1 MGAEL
6 KVESFSKNIEI
17 LQLDEW
23 LNCASGCDTSLFVAL
38 PLIQRG
44 FVWKPKQIIDLWDTL
59 LRGMPMGSLMYNLIP
74 PGVEVREV
82 GGKDLIKTP
91 ESGAIG
97 LIDGQQRTLAMLIP
111 WEKVGEKM
119 DRRIW
124 VDFADKPSDEHL
136 FRLYVTTKNQP
147 FGFQKIS
154 PSTKLSLGERT
165 KARDKFLEQH
175 KKIDLSQDFLFKM
188 AQPYHAIFPLDLRTL
203 IDCWI
208 CQSDKVVC
216 DKVVWINKIE
226 ELFEKMAAEKLS
238 IDDLEQAKIR
248 ISRFADALERFF
260 ALQIPLLKVDPA
272 LFSVTENDN
281 SDLNGN
287 NDPPLA
293 LLFKR
298 IGTGGTPL
306 SDADYA
312 YSIIKNLH
320 PETYTLVEGL
330 YSAGNIASLLSPTDL
345 VMTAVRLAAAE
356 YKEKLTDWES
366 PRKIEFHRLIKHD
379 GFLVN
384 GFLPLIRSDVLS
396 DAFTSLTIL
405 LKFDEKNNTCGLPL
419 HAFPLLNRP
428 LIQVLLRW
436 IRIVQLKV
444 FEGVD
449 VILEQSRGEVL
460 RFVMYWQLSVTDQ
473 RKASLIAFQQ
483 LKDEVSHFPG
493 KEMYNSFIS
502 EQVAIPIFSPEK
514 ILEIK
519 PDVVYSSDATR
530 LRGWE
535 RFDTQQANTEKV
547 KQVVTLYQR
556 WWGNGHY
563 VHPLLLW
570 LQRKT
575 VAEFDGSPVAG
586 REEDTPYDYDHICP
600 ANHWGNWTGSSKGNR
615 LIDFLAKE
623 DNGGHWRTGNSIG
636 NLRVWQSGENRSYGD
651 AAPSEKLKFDD
662 PRERDKL
669 LQQSAIDFSQIEDW
683 KICSDGEKCWNETRT
698 QAFQQVIEQ
707 RAFSLYKCFYSE
719 LDFSK
724 WIDINLIQ
732 E

>member
-1 MGAEL
+1 MNVEP
-6 KVESFSKNIEI
+6 KVKRFDKNIEI
-17 LQLDEW
+17 LKLDEW
-23 LNCASGCDTSLFVAL
+23 LNCTSGCDTSLFVAL

-59 LRGMPMGSLMYNLIP
+59 LRGMPMGSLMYSLIP
-74 PGVEVREV
+74 PGVEVREI

-124 VDFADKPSDEHL
+124 VDFFDKPSDEHL

-147 FGFQKIS
+147 FGFQKTS
-154 PSTKLSLGERT
+154 PSTKLPLGERT
-165 KARDKFLEQH
+165 AAREEFIKQH
-175 KKIDLSQDFLFKM
+175 KKLDLSQDFLFKM
-188 AQPYHAIFPLDLRTL
+188 AKPYHAKFPLDLRIL
-203 IDCWI
+203 IEGWKH
-208 CQSDKVVC
+208 QSNLGNQESKS
-216 DKVVWINKIE
+216 VWVNKIE
-226 ELFEKMAAEKLS
+226 EMLERMIVEKLS
-238 IDDLEQAKIR
+238 IDDLELAKIR

-272 LFSVTENDN
+272 LFSVNDLNN
-281 SDLNGN
+281 SDHNEN

-293 LLFKR
+293 ILFKR
-298 IGTGGTPL
+298 VGTGGTLL

-320 PETYTLVEGL
+320 PETYTLVEAL

-345 VMTAVRLAAAE
+345 VMTTVRLVAAE

-379 GFLVN
+379 GFLKD
-384 GFLPLIRSDVLS
+384 GFLPLIRSDLLN
-396 DAFTSLTIL
+396 DAFASLTKL
-405 LKFDEKNNTCGLPL
+405 LKFDKKNNPYGLPL
-419 HAFPLLNRP
+419 HTFPLLNRP

-436 IRIVQLKV
+436 IRIVQLRV
-444 FEGVD
+444 SGD
-449 VILEQSRGEVL
+449 VNFILEQSRGEIL
-460 RFVMYWQLSVTDQ
+460 RFIMYWQLGVIDQ

-483 LKDEVSHFPG
+483 FRTDDVCFSG
-493 KEMYNSFIS
+493 KEIYKTFIK
-502 EQVAIPIFSPEK
+502 ERVAIPIASPEK
-514 ILEIK
+514 ILEVK
-519 PDVVYSSDATR
+519 QDVVFSPDATR

-535 RFDTQQANTEKV
+535 RFDTQRATEEENFIV
-547 KQVVTLYQR
+547 SLYQR

-570 LQRKT
+570 LQREI

-600 ANHWGNWTGSSKGNR
+600 VNHWGNWTGSSKGNR
-615 LIDFLAKE
+615 LIDFLARE
-623 DNGGHWRTGNSIG
+623 NNGGHWRVGNSIG

-651 AAPSEKLKFDD
+651 ATPSEKLKFDN
-662 PRERDKL
+662 PIERDKL
-669 LQQSAIDFSQIEDW
+669 LQQSAIDSSQIEGW
-683 KICSDGEKCWNETRT
+683 KICSDGEKCWNETRA
-698 QAFQQVIEQ
+698 QAFQKVIEQ
-707 RAFSLYKCFYSE
+707 RAFALYKCFYCELGFSE
-719 LDFSK
+719 WS
-724 WIDINLIQ
+724 
-732 E
+732 

>member
-1 MGAEL
+1 MSVEL
-6 KVESFSKNIEI
+6 RMENFGKNIEI
-17 LQLDEW
+17 LQLDKW
-23 LNCASGCDTSLFVAL
+23 LNCASGCDISLFVAL

-59 LRGMPMGSLMYNLIP
+59 LRGMPMGSLMYNLIL

-82 GGKDLIKTP
+82 GGKDLIKAP

-124 VDFADKPSDEHL
+124 VDFFDKPSDEHL

-147 FGFQKIS
+147 FGFQKTS
-154 PSTKLSLGERT
+154 PSTRLSLDERT
-165 KARDKFLEQH
+165 KARKKFEAQH
-175 KKIDLSQDFLFKM
+175 RGIDLSQDFLFEM
-188 AQPYHAIFPLDLRTL
+188 AKPYHAKFPLDLRIL
-203 IDCWI
+203 IECWRHQVNKAI
-208 CQSDKVVC
+208 
-216 DKVVWINKIE
+216 WINTIE
-226 ELFEKMAAEKLS
+226 GMLERMVVEKHS
-238 IDDLEQAKIR
+238 IDDFEQAKIR
-248 ISRFADALERFF
+248 IRKFADALERFF

-272 LFSVTENDN
+272 LFVTDIDHSEND
-281 SDLNGN
+281 
-287 NDPPLA
+287 DPPLA
-293 LLFKR
+293 VLFKR
-298 IGTGGTPL
+298 IGTGGTLL

-312 YSIIKNLH
+312 YSIIKNLR

-330 YSAGNIASLLSPTDL
+330 YSAGNIASLLSSTDL

-356 YKEKLTDWES
+356 SKEKLTDWES
-366 PRKIEFHRLIKHD
+366 PRKIEFYRLIKHD
-379 GFLVN
+379 GFLIG
-384 GFLPLIRSDVLS
+384 GFLSLIKSNALS
-396 DAFTSLTIL
+396 DAFTSLTML
-405 LKFDEKNNTCGLPL
+405 LKFDEKNNTRGLPF

-444 FEGVD
+444 SEGVD
-449 VILEQSRGEVL
+449 AILEQSRGEVL
-460 RFVMYWQLSVTDQ
+460 RFVMYWQLSVIDQ

-483 LKDEVSHFPG
+483 LKAEVSYFPG

-514 ILEIK
+514 ICKIK
-519 PDVVYSSDATR
+519 PDVVSSSGAAR

-535 RFDTQQANTEKV
+535 RFDTQQANTEEV
-547 KQVVTLYQR
+547 KQVVALYQR

-570 LQRKT
+570 VQRKT
-575 VAEFDGSPVAG
+575 VAEFYGSPVAG

-600 ANHWGNWTGSSKGNR
+600 INHWGNWTGSGSSKGNR

-623 DNGGHWRTGNSIG
+623 NNGGH
-636 NLRVWQSGENRSYGD
+636 
-651 AAPSEKLKFDD
+651 
-662 PRERDKL
+662 
-669 LQQSAIDFSQIEDW
+669 
-683 KICSDGEKCWNETRT
+683 
-698 QAFQQVIEQ
+698 
-707 RAFSLYKCFYSE
+707 
-719 LDFSK
+719 
-724 WIDINLIQ
+724 
-732 E
+732 